1 MSIPELSRLIRSN
14 PGRGGA
20 SCNSISHFADLK
32 FTPSGKVLFKNWHLP
47 LNTAY
52 KHGLGRTGT
61 TFAPGGDLKVTRRCQ
76 DSTQREHLYGPV
88 CSSENN
94 ELINIDSLLGWIHA
108 QSPSRSIYYLK
119 PSAIACPQRASG
131 PIIEILLAVP
141 FQGTLKNLLYLKRPS
156 SHVCRHMYGVRDY
169 VLRPIIMYGAN
180 VVTASGQIGGEI
192 F

>member
-1 MSIPELSRLIRSN
+1 MWSSLQFGKQRIDQYWLLTRLD
-14 PGRGGA
+14 PCAVG
-20 SCNSISHFADLK
+20 
-32 FTPSGKVLFKNWHLP
+32 
-47 LNTAY
+47 
-52 KHGLGRTGT
+52 
-61 TFAPGGDLKVTRRCQ
+61 
-76 DSTQREHLYGPV
+76 
-88 CSSENN
+88 
-94 ELINIDSLLGWIHA
+94 
-108 QSPSRSIYYLK
+108 RSIYYLK